1 MKLSEIL
8 EKYNDS
14 AIDQLAIDKVDET
27 ATLRLPRKVVQQEV
41 VSALSSL
48 SYIAK
53 VLFSTRPPTYAII
66 KLLLDSEGHCLPIEG
81 FREKVKAK
89 AEELTMVAKSG
100 EVLGSNK
107 NFELYKKILIAA
119 WDNDAGVDENEE
131 NLLKA
136 LRQEL
141 GIWHLEHLLLE
152 YHPEVVNIWNTENSY
167 VVSRNRLLSTGV
179 MLTNENHF
187 LLAQEVVLQ
196 ILSAWEIDLVIHD
209 YQRLLESLTNE
220 QLYSVCQKIGLSV
233 SGSKAEK
240 VNRIEMA
247 MVPPHEVLDML
258 TVEDLSRLCSEKGI
272 RVAGSKADR
281 IANILS
287 FFKLKKDLEKE
298 VEIEKPAPPQ
308 VAETREMSTENYLY
322 LLENMTQNQLYDVL
336 SACLLKVSGSKE
348 EKIQRLFDSNWSER
362 SALSQMRSQ
371 DLSALCR
378 RIGIRISGLKAELI
392 DRLIEAAKPESHGAV
407 YRAEIQEE
415 EIRRANDGV
424 EAKPVIIENLEPR
437 PPVQRPIGLDELEK
451 EYPYIEKD
459 EAIIL
464 ALLKEAKSL
473 TERDIERA
481 SKRHSLGW
489 FLTKAHMAELLSKL
503 NNAGKN
509 PLGVR
514 SVYSQN
520 IYEWLG
526 NQPDQGEDLTR
537 KSARDIIDALRQ
549 GVVPERHLDR
559 LIIGQENARAH
570 LIELVEAAKQGDCNF
585 KFIRGPYGA
594 GKSFLCAWLRDYAL
608 KNEMVIS
615 SVVVGPDQ
623 PLSDLPVFYTGMIQ
637 GLRTPEKRDGS
648 ALVDILE
655 SWLLAIHRKAAQIEG
670 IAASDVGK
678 VKKLEILV
686 DRLVEEELANLAG
699 LEHGVAPA
707 LRAFYRARREDDQ
720 TTAQVALS
728 WLGGSQV
735 QSTSVLK
742 SIGVKG
748 ELASGQVFPRIR
760 ALLKLIRGARY
771 KGMILF
777 VDEVEL
783 IRRYAHQRSREQ
795 ALETIRLLVDEV
807 GANGLPGALMLFT
820 GTDAFFEDERAG
832 LKSYEALAN
841 RILSPIDSPTRSIR
855 QPIICLEGLNQQ
867 RLLDMA
873 NRIRD
878 IHGIAYQWDIN
889 KRLPDEVLL
898 KQVEQ
903 WTEFGDGQISRQP
916 RPVLREFVQ
925 MLDLL
930 EENPSM
936 EIGDIRSTL
945 GREFSPKSINSPLT
959 N

>member
-1 MKLSEIL
+1 MKLLEIL
-8 EKYNDS
+8 EKYSDS

-41 VSALSSL
+41 ISALSSL

-53 VLFSTRPPTYAII
+53 VLFTTRPPTYAII
-66 KLLLDSEGHCLPIEG
+66 KLLLDSEGQCLPIEG
-81 FREKVKAK
+81 FREKVKATS
-89 AEELTMVAKSG
+89 EELTGLAKSG

-107 NFELYKKILIAA
+107 SFELYRKVLLAA

-167 VVSRNRLLSTGV
+167 VVSRNRLLSTGI
-179 MLTNENHF
+179 MLTNENQF
-187 LLAQEVVLQ
+187 LLAQEVVAQ

-220 QLYSVCQKIGLSV
+220 QLYSVCQKLGLFV
-233 SGSKAEK
+233 GGSKAEK
-240 VNRIEMA
+240 VNRIEQA

-272 RVAGSKADR
+272 RITGSKADR

-287 FFKLKKDLEKE
+287 FFKSKKDLEKE
-298 VEIEKPAPPQ
+298 VEVEKPAPPQ
-308 VAETREMSTENYLY
+308 VAETREMSSENYLF

-336 SACLLKVSGSKE
+336 GACLLKVSGSKE
-348 EKIQRLFDSNWSER
+348 DKIQRLFNSTWSER
-362 SALSQMRSQ
+362 SVLAQMRSQ
-371 DLSALCR
+371 DLSVLCR
-378 RIGIRISGLKAELI
+378 RIGIRISGLKTELI
-392 DRLIEAAKPESHGAV
+392 DRLLETTKPESQGAV

-415 EIRRANDGV
+415 EIRRTNEGV
-424 EAKPVIIENLEPR
+424 DAKPVKIENLEPR
-437 PPVQRPIGLDELEK
+437 LPVQRPIGLDELER
-451 EYPYIEKD
+451 EYPFIEKD

-481 SKRHSLGW
+481 SKRHNLGW
-489 FLTKAHMAELLSKL
+489 FLTKAHMAELLAKL
-503 NNAGKN
+503 TNAGKN
-509 PLGVR
+509 PLGVK

-520 IYEWLG
+520 IYEWIG
-526 NQPDQGEDLTR
+526 IQPDQVDGLTR
-537 KSARDIIDALRQ
+537 KGARDIIDALRQ

-559 LIIGQENARAH
+559 LIVGQENARTH
-570 LIELVEAAKQGDCNF
+570 LIELVEAAMQGDCNF

-594 GKSFLCAWLRDYAL
+594 GKSFLCAWLRDLAL
-608 KNEMVIS
+608 RKQLVIS

-623 PLSDLPVFYTGMIQ
+623 PLSDLPVFYTGMVQ

-655 SWLLAIHRKAAQIEG
+655 SWLLAVHRKAARIEG
-670 IAASDVGK
+670 IDAADVGK
-678 VKKLEILV
+678 AKKLEILV
-686 DRLVEEELANLAG
+686 ERLVEEELADLAG

-720 TTAQVALS
+720 VTAQVALS

-735 QSTSVLK
+735 QSTAVLR

-771 KGMILF
+771 RGLILF

-795 ALETIRLLVDEV
+795 ALETLRLLVDEV
-807 GANGLPGALMLFT
+807 GMNGLPGSLMLFT
-820 GTDAFFEDERAG
+820 GTDAFFDDERAG

-841 RILSPIDSPTRSIR
+841 RLLSPIDSTTHSVR
-855 QPIICLEGLNQQ
+855 QPIISLEGLNQQ

-873 NRIRD
+873 HRIRE
-878 IHGIAYQWDIN
+878 IHGIAYQWETK
-889 KRLPDEVLL
+889 KRFPDEVLM

-936 EIGDIRSTL
+936 EIGEIRSTL
-945 GREFSPKSINSPLT
+945 GREVSSKTHNSPLT

>member
-1 MKLSEIL
+1 MKLSEVL
-8 EKYNDS
+8 DKYNDS
-14 AIDQLAIDKVDET
+14 AIDQLAVDKVDET

-41 VSALSSL
+41 ISALSSL

-66 KLLLDSEGHCLPIEG
+66 KLLLDCEGHSLPIEG
-81 FREKVKAK
+81 FREKVKTK
-89 AEELTMVAKSG
+89 AEELANMARDG

-107 NFELYKKILIAA
+107 NFELYRKVLVAA
-119 WDNDAGVDENEE
+119 WDNDAGVDEKED

-167 VVSRNRLLSTGV
+167 VVARNRLLSTGI
-179 MLTNENHF
+179 MLTHDNQFVIAH
-187 LLAQEVVLQ
+187 EVIAQ
-196 ILSAWEIDLVIHD
+196 ILSTWEIDLVIHD
-209 YQRLLESLTNE
+209 YKRLLESLTNE
-220 QLYSVCQKIGLSV
+220 QLYSVCQKLGFV
-233 SGSKAEK
+233 VGGSKAEK
-240 VNRIEMA
+240 VNRIEKA
-247 MVPPHEVLDML
+247 MVPPHEVLDIL
-258 TVEDLSRLCSEKGI
+258 TVEDLLRICSEKGI
-272 RVAGSKADR
+272 RIAGSKADR
-281 IANILS
+281 ITNILG

-298 VEIEKPAPPQ
+298 VEIEKPGPPKI
-308 VAETREMSTENYLY
+308 AEAREMNAENYRY
-322 LLENMTQNQLYDVL
+322 LLEAMTQNQLYDVL
-336 SACLLKVSGSKE
+336 SACLLRVSGSKE
-348 EKIQRLFDSNWSER
+348 ERIQRLFDSSWSER
-362 SALSQMRSQ
+362 SVLSQLRSQ
-371 DLSALCR
+371 DLSVLCR
-378 RIGIRISGLKAELI
+378 RLGIRISGLKAELI
-392 DRLIEAAKPESHGAV
+392 DRLLEISKPESQGAEF
-407 YRAEIQEE
+407 RAEIQEE
-415 EIRRANDGV
+415 ELRKTIEVVDTNDV
-424 EAKPVIIENLEPR
+424 KIENLEP
-437 PPVQRPIGLDELEK
+437 PIPVQRPIGLDELEK
-451 EYPYIEKD
+451 EYPFIEKD
-459 EAIIL
+459 ESIVL

-481 SKRHSLGW
+481 SKRYNLGW
-489 FLTKAHMAELLSKL
+489 FLTKAHMAELLAKL
-503 NNAGKN
+503 NNAKKN

-526 NQPDQGEDLTR
+526 NQPDQVDGLTR
-537 KSARDIIDALRQ
+537 KGARDIIDALRQ
-549 GVVPERHLDR
+549 GVVPERHLDG

-570 LIELVEAAKQGDCNF
+570 LIELVESANQGDCNF

-594 GKSFLCAWLRDYAL
+594 GKSFLCAWLRDHAL

-623 PLSDLPVFYTGMIQ
+623 PLSDLPVFYAGLVQ

-655 SWLLAIHRKAAQIEG
+655 SWLLAVHRKAAKIEG
-670 IAASDVGK
+670 IDAADEGK
-678 VKKLEILV
+678 AKKLEVLV
-686 DRLVEEELANLAG
+686 EHLVEEELANLAG

-707 LRAFYRARREDDQ
+707 LRAFYRARRLGDQ
-720 TTAQVALS
+720 ATAQVALS
-728 WLGGSQV
+728 WIGGSQI
-735 QSTSVLK
+735 QSTAVLR

-771 KGMILF
+771 KGLILF

-795 ALETIRLLVDEV
+795 ALETLRLLVDEV
-807 GANGLPGALMLFT
+807 GMNGLPGSLLLFT
-820 GTDAFFEDERAG
+820 GTDAFFDDERAG

-841 RILSPIDSPTRSIR
+841 RILSPIDSATRSVR
-855 QPIICLEGLNQQ
+855 QPIISLEGLNQK
-867 RLLDMA
+867 RLLEMA
-873 NRIRD
+873 HRIRE
-878 IHGIAYQWDIN
+878 IHGIAYQWEIK

-903 WTEFGDGQISRQP
+903 WTEFGDDQISRQP

-930 EENPSM
+930 EENPTM
-936 EIGDIRSTL
+936 EIGEIRPAL
-945 GREFSPKSINSPLT
+945 GRGAQPKPFSSLLT